1 MGSTAGDPRNKL
13 SICPEV
19 ASCGRS
25 AVVATAT
32 AVLEVSW
39 FVALERLDEGFLIP
53 NVVSL
58 IDGNAF
64 EMALARG
71 IEANRTSHNP
81 QITLAK
87 TMRIVYTSPRQI
99 TRPVNIL
106 VMGMANPIEAK
117 KRGRKS
123 DSTAGE

>member
-1 MGSTAGDPRNKL
+1 MRVVFAAGLVFAVEAVAAVAVSGGSSFTAPP
-13 SICPEV
+13 PEV
-19 ASCGRS
+19 
-25 AVVATAT
+25 
-32 AVLEVSW
+32 LE
-39 FVALERLDEGFLIP
+39 DDFLSP
-53 NVVSL
+53 KVVSL
-58 IDGNAF
+58 MDGNAF

-71 IEANRTSHNP
+71 MEANRTSHRP
-81 QITLAK
+81 QITFAK

-117 KRGRKS
+117 NRGRKI

>member
-1 MGSTAGDPRNKL
+1 VVLAAGLVFSVEALAAGVVREGSSITA
-13 SICPEV
+13 SE
-19 ASCGRS
+19 
-25 AVVATAT
+25 
-32 AVLEVSW
+32 
-39 FVALERLDEGFLIP
+39 ALEDGFLEP

-58 IDGNAF
+58 MDGSTF

-71 IEANRTSHNP
+71 IDANRTSHKP

-87 TMRIVYTSPRQI
+87 TIKIVYTSPRQI

-106 VMGMANPIEAK
+106 VMGMANPIDAK

>member
-1 MGSTAGDPRNKL
+1 MGSTAEDPRNRL

>member
-1 MGSTAGDPRNKL
+1 MA
-13 SICPEV
+13 
-19 ASCGRS
+19 A
-25 AVVATAT
+25 AAT

-99 TRPVNIL
+99 TRPANIV

-117 KRGRKS
+117 KRGRNS